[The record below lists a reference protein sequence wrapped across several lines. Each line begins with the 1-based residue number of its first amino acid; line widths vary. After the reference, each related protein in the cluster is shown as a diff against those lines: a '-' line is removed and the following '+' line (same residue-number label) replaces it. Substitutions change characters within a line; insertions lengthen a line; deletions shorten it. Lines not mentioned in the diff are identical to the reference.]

1 MYLEAVSV
9 CVGYS
14 DFLRETAPL
23 NKSYFD
29 RWVIVTSKDDQDTM
43 DVCHW
48 LSLPF
53 VTTDDFGRN
62 GGGFNKGRGIQRG
75 LDNLACRDF
84 IMHIDADIVLP
95 PEFPQALQMAH
106 LEERKIYGCD
116 RMNVTG
122 WDAWKKVKE
131 SGYRQHGRHCYVLPH
146 DRYGIGTR
154 WASPT
159 HGYVPIGFTQIFH
172 ANAVLHKGI
181 WQKPYLHHHSHA
193 ARSDVQ
199 FGLQWD
205 RRDRE
210 LIPELLV
217 WHLESE
223 PAGVGA
229 NWNGRT
235 TKPFGPEG
243 TPVPTG
249 TRGPLVAGS
258 RGIQPS

>member
-29 RWVIVTSKDDQDTM
+29 RWVIVTSKDDTDTM
-43 DVCHW
+43 DLCQH
-48 LSLPF
+48 LSLTCL
-53 VTTDDFGRN
+53 VTDDFYRN
-62 GGGFNKGRGIQRG
+62 GKFNKGRGIMRG
-75 LDNLACRDF
+75 FNALSCRDF
-84 IMHIDADIVLP
+84 VMHIDSDIALP
-95 PEFPQALQMAH
+95 PEFPHALAMAN
-106 LEERKIYGCD
+106 LDERKIYGFD
-116 RMNVTG
+116 RMNVKG
-122 WDAWKKVKE
+122 WDAWEKVKA
-131 SGYRQHGRHCYVLPH
+131 SGYRQHGNHCYVLPH
-146 DRYGIGTR
+146 ERYGIGTR

-159 HGYVPIGFTQIFH
+159 DGWVPIGFAQCMHGSALIR
-172 ANAVLHKGI
+172 KGV
-181 WQKPYLHHHSHA
+181 WLRPYPAHHSDA

-223 PAGVGA
+223 SSGVGA

-249 TRGPLVAGS
+249 TRGPLLAGS